1 MSEIVEAHLPCDK
14 CGSSD
19 AVTLYDD
26 GHSYCFSCDD
36 YKRGNESPLQRAQH
50 KHHKP
55 LDCIDPS
62 DMEYKT
68 LKARGIT
75 LETCRKYDYQI
86 AHVNGKIV
94 QVASY
99 KDNDGSILFQK
110 LRDKDKNMT
119 VRGKTK
125 DIFYGQH
132 LFTGGG
138 KRLVIT
144 EGEIDCLTMSQVQGN
159 KYPVVSV
166 PLGCKS
172 ALKTFKAQLSWLE
185 KFDEVVVMFDMDE
198 AGQEAVKSVCG
209 LLSPHKLKIASLELK
224 DPNEMLKAGKA
235 GDLINAMFRATEY
248 RPDGI
253 RNAKDLKEEFFESLD
268 TEESYTFPWNPDL
281 NKMTNGVRKEE
292 LTLFTAGTGIGKS
305 TACRELA
312 LKLVREDKRK
322 VGMVMLEEANKK
334 TLRDLLS
341 IYMEMPL
348 HLLCRDEEV
357 RNAMSKCYDELYNG
371 GNFVL
376 YNHFGSMESDNLI
389 QQIRYMAVGEECDFI
404 ILDHITIA
412 ISGIDT
418 DQGDVKAIDMLM
430 TKLRS
435 LVEETGVG
443 IIVVSHL
450 RKTGNG
456 TVGYEEGAAVSLDSL
471 RGSGAL
477 KQIPDTVIALE
488 RNQQA
493 DTEDEKNLVRMRV
506 LKCRFTGTTGLSAD
520 PVRWNPHKNKLE
532 DADRIPRA
540 TQDEKD
546 EANCPF

>member
-1 MSEIVEAHLPCDK
+1 MSEIVETHLPCDT

-19 AVTLYDD
+19 AVSLYDD
-26 GHSYCFSCDD
+26 GHSYCFSCDA
-36 YKRGNESPLQRAQH
+36 YTAGNESPLQRAHNKH
-50 KHHKP
+50 KVNAE
-55 LDCIDPS
+55 CISPS
-62 DMEYKT
+62 QMEYRP

-75 LETCRKYDYQI
+75 AETCRRYTYQI
-86 AHVNGKIV
+86 TKDYGKTV

-99 KDNDGSILFQK
+99 KDSDGNIIFQK
-110 LRDKDKNMT
+110 IRDKDKNMS
-119 VRGKTK
+119 VRGKTQNV
-125 DIFYGQH
+125 FYGQH
-132 LFTGGG
+132 MFAGGG

-144 EGEIDCLTMSQVQGN
+144 EGEIDCLTMAQVQGN

-172 ALKTFKAQLSWLE
+172 AVKTFKANLAWLE
-185 KFDEVVVMFDMDE
+185 KFEEVVVMFDMDE
-198 AGQEAVKSVCG
+198 AGQEAVKAVSG
-209 LLSPHKLKIASLELK
+209 LLSPHKLKIATLEMK
-224 DPNEMLKAGKA
+224 DPNEMLLAGKTA
-235 GDLINAMFRATEY
+235 ELVNAMFRATEY

-253 RNAKDLKEEFFESLD
+253 KNARDLKESFFASLD
-268 TEESYTFPWNPDL
+268 DEKSYSFPWNPDL
-281 NKMTNGVRKEE
+281 NKMTDGVRKEE

-305 TACRELA
+305 TACREMA
-312 LKLVREDKRK
+312 LKLVREDNCK

-348 HLLCRDEEV
+348 HLLSRDEEV
-357 RNAMSKCYDELYNG
+357 KKAMAICYDELYNG
-371 GNFVL
+371 GNFIL
-376 YNHFGSMESDNLI
+376 YDHFGSMESDNLI

-412 ISGIDT
+412 VSGIDT
-418 DQGDVKAIDMLM
+418 DKGDVKAVDMLM
-430 TKLRS
+430 TRLRS

-456 TVGYEEGAAVSLDSL
+456 SVGYEEGAAISLDSL

-477 KQIPDTVIALE
+477 KQIPDTIIALE

-493 DTEDEKNLVRMRV
+493 ETEEEKNLVRQRV

-520 PVRWNPHKNKLE
+520 ALQWNPKKNKLE

-546 EANCPF
+546 EAASPF

>member
-1 MSEIVEAHLPCDK
+1 MSEIVEMHLPCDT

-19 AVTLYDD
+19 AVSLYDD
-26 GHSYCFSCDD
+26 GHSYCFSCDA
-36 YKRGNESPLQRAQH
+36 YTAGNESPLQRAHNKH
-50 KHHKP
+50 KVNAE
-55 LDCIDPS
+55 CISPS
-62 DMEYKT
+62 QMEYRP

-75 LETCRKYDYQI
+75 AETCRRYTYQI
-86 AHVNGKIV
+86 TKDYGKTV

-99 KDNDGSILFQK
+99 KDSDGNIIFQK
-110 LRDKDKNMT
+110 IRDKDKNMS
-119 VRGKTK
+119 VRGKTQNV
-125 DIFYGQH
+125 FYGQH
-132 LFTGGG
+132 MFAGGG

-144 EGEIDCLTMSQVQGN
+144 EGEIDCLTMAQVQGN

-172 ALKTFKAQLSWLE
+172 AVKTFKANLAWLE
-185 KFDEVVVMFDMDE
+185 KFEEVVVMFDMDE
-198 AGQEAVKSVCG
+198 AGQEAVKAVSG
-209 LLSPHKLKIASLELK
+209 LLSPHKLKIATLEMK
-224 DPNEMLKAGKA
+224 DPNEMLLAGKTA
-235 GDLINAMFRATEY
+235 ELVNAMFRATEY

-253 RNAKDLKEEFFESLD
+253 KNARDLKESFFASLD
-268 TEESYTFPWNPDL
+268 DEKSYSFPWNPDL
-281 NKMTNGVRKEE
+281 NKMTDGVRKEE

-305 TACRELA
+305 TACREMA
-312 LKLVREDKRK
+312 LKLVREDNCK

-348 HLLCRDEEV
+348 HLLSRDEEV
-357 RNAMSKCYDELYNG
+357 KKAMAICYDELYNG
-371 GNFVL
+371 GNFIL
-376 YNHFGSMESDNLI
+376 YDHFGSMESDNLI

-412 ISGIDT
+412 VSGIDT
-418 DQGDVKAIDMLM
+418 DKGDVKAVDMLM
-430 TKLRS
+430 TRLRS

-456 TVGYEEGAAVSLDSL
+456 SVGYEEGAAISLDSL

-477 KQIPDTVIALE
+477 KQIPDTIIALE

-493 DTEDEKNLVRMRV
+493 ETEEEKNLVRQRV

-520 PVRWNPHKNKLE
+520 ALQWNPKKNKLE

-546 EANCPF
+546 EAASPF